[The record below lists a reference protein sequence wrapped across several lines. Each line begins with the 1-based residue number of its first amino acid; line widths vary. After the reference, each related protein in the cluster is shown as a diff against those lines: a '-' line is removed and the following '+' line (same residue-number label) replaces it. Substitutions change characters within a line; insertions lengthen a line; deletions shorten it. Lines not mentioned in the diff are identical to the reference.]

1 MADQAKNILIGLFVL
16 AAAGIA
22 IFILMFLH
30 PSVGDE
36 SRKLRVRFSN
46 IDKVSL
52 GTRVNFAGKPV
63 GEVVEIK
70 DVEDGRKGKHDS
82 SGRLYVYELELLVDS
97 SIHVYNTDEVA
108 VKTSGLLGERNIEIT
123 PIAPKKGQPL
133 RIIDE
138 DVIYAAETGSVE
150 DAIKELKD
158 VGHKFEVMLDTITDI
173 LYDVKDQ
180 KVITKLANTLG
191 NVESITAALNKPD
204 QWSELLDTI
213 SEVAKNAQSFTSDG
227 RTLTARITAG
237 EGSLGRLLVKD
248 DFYMQTS
255 ALLAK
260 ADTTMN
266 DINHYGLLFHMDKNW
281 QRLRARRLNL
291 MQQLACPQ
299 EFRNFFNDEMDLIT
313 TSLERVYMI
322 LDETSGLP
330 CFCEILQNPEFTKV
344 FSELMRRV
352 NTLEEELKMYNI
364 QLMECDFK
372 KFEFADCNNC
382 SPCFGCN

>member
-30 PSVGDE
+30 PTVGDE

-46 IDKVSL
+46 IDKVSI

-70 DVEDGRKGKHDS
+70 EIEDGRKGKHDS
-82 SGRLYVYELELLVDS
+82 SGRLYVYELLLSVDS
-97 SIHVYNTDEVA
+97 AIHVYNTDEVSL
-108 VKTSGLLGERNIEIT
+108 KTSGLLGERNIEIT
-123 PIAPKKGQPL
+123 PIAPKPGQPL
-133 RIIDE
+133 RIVDDE
-138 DVIYAAETGSVE
+138 VIYAAETGSLE
-150 DAIKELKD
+150 DTLKELK
-158 VGHKFEVMLDTITDI
+158 GITKKFEAVLDTVTDI
-173 LYDVKDQ
+173 MYDIKDQ
-180 KVITKLANTLG
+180 KLITKVTATVE
-191 NVESITAALNKPD
+191 NVQSITAALNKPEK
-204 QWSELLDTI
+204 WSGIVDHVADMARDGQSLLVRT
-213 SEVAKNAQSFTSDG
+213 AAGDG
-227 RTLTARITAG
+227 T
-237 EGSLGRLLVKD
+237 LGRLLVKD

-255 ALLAK
+255 AILAK

-291 MQQLACPQ
+291 LQQLSCPQ
-299 EFRNFFNDEMDLIT
+299 EFRNFFNDELDLIN

-322 LDETSGLP
+322 LDETSCLP
-330 CFCEILQNPEFTKV
+330 CFCEILQNPEFSKV

-372 KFEFADCNNC
+372 KFEFADPVPVCNYMW
-382 SPCFGCN
+382 